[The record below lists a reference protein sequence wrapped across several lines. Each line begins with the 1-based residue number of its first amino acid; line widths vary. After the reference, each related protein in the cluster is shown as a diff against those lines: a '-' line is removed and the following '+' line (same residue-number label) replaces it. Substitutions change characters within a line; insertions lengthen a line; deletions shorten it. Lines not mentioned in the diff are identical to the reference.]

1 MLVGG
6 QMKHALRFKMALAL
20 YSCYILGD
28 FLGGLFVLQNN
39 KVALVLVVMIPTI
52 LLLAYI
58 SLISHSVQP
67 RKRLPVHRASRVA
80 RHLKAVR

>member
-20 YSCYILGD
+20 YSCYILGG
-28 FLGGLFVLQNN
+28 FLGSLYVYQDN
-39 KVALVLVVMIPTI
+39 KVAIVLVVMIPTI
-52 LLLAYI
+52 ALLAYI

-67 RKRLPVHRASRVA
+67 KKRLPVRRASRVA